1 MNELHNY
8 CAINKNQDFE
18 INNYN
23 NKYFQ
28 IDRLLYML
36 IFDNL

>member
-23 NKYFQ
+23 NKYFLD
-28 IDRLLYML
+28 IL
-36 IFDNL
+36 IIVYVNFR